1 MRETLSIMKK
11 DFNSIRFERSYLSI
25 LILQLV
31 LFATARSFSAGM
43 ILLSSPESAQE
54 VFELEK
60 LVRVGVMNFNLS
72 LENLSYFNDKR
83 EGMRALE
90 EGEINALLVFLGEE
104 NGVKEFELYAR
115 RDDPKR
121 ELAVSLVRSELKELK
136 EEIQLERMEEKDI
149 LLQFLEN
156 SVEMN
161 TRELEVIYT
170 FVLPLLLLFSVLIS
184 GSLTIDLITEELE
197 RKTYSSLLSSPI
209 KPHHFL
215 NAKIWLP
222 SILTAF
228 QSSIWIFLFLFQE
241 IYIQNVHFLLPFL
254 FSLSLLYSS
263 VGALFSS
270 FFKRNRSAQ
279 LAYTMFMLLSLT
291 YFLGLPIQYTP
302 SYIITRLSLDPFYSL
317 SDALLWF
324 AFSPL
329 FYLSSLLLSSYLLR
343 EAK

>member
-1 MRETLSIMKK
+1 LRETLSIMKK

-60 LVRVGVMNFNLS
+60 LVRIGVMNFNLS

-83 EGMRALE
+83 EGMKALE
-90 EGEINALLVFLGEE
+90 EGEINAFLVFLGEE

-161 TRELEVIYT
+161 FKRYT
-170 FVLPLLLLFSVLIS
+170 YRTFTS
-184 GSLTIDLITEELE
+184 
-197 RKTYSSLLSSPI
+197 SSLSSSLFPSFTPASELFFPLSSSGTR
-209 KPHHFL
+209 
-215 NAKIWLP
+215 AP
-222 SILTAF
+222 SWRTPCSC
-228 QSSIWIFLFLFQE
+228 SSPSPTSLGFLFGS
-241 IYIQNVHFLLPFL
+241 P
-254 FSLSLLYSS
+254 
-263 VGALFSS
+263 
-270 FFKRNRSAQ
+270 
-279 LAYTMFMLLSLT
+279 
-291 YFLGLPIQYTP
+291 LPI
-302 SYIITRLSLDPFYSL
+302 S
-317 SDALLWF
+317 
-324 AFSPL
+324 
-329 FYLSSLLLSSYLLR
+329 
-343 EAK
+343 

>member
-1 MRETLSIMKK
+1 MRETLSIMRK
-11 DFNSIRFERSYLSI
+11 DFNSIRLEKSYLSI

-43 ILLSSPESAQE
+43 ILISSPESAQE

-60 LVRVGVMNFNLS
+60 SVRVGVMNFNLS
-72 LENLSYFNDKR
+72 LENLSYFHGKQ
-83 EGMRALE
+83 EGIRALE
-90 EGEINALLVFLGEE
+90 EGEINAFLVFLGEE

-115 RDDPKR
+115 KDDPKR

-161 TRELEVIYT
+161 TRELEAIYT

-209 KPHHFL
+209 RPHHFL
-215 NAKIWLP
+215 NAKIWL
-222 SILTAF
+222 SSALTTF
-228 QSSIWIFLFLFQE
+228 QSFIWVFLFFFQGIYVENIHFLLLFLF
-241 IYIQNVHFLLPFL
+241 F
-254 FSLSLLYSS
+254 LSLLFSS

-291 YFLGLPIQYTP
+291 YFLGLPIRYTP
-302 SYIITRLSLDPFYSL
+302 SYIITRLSLDPFYFP

-329 FYLSSLLLSSYLLR
+329 FYLSSLFISSHLLR